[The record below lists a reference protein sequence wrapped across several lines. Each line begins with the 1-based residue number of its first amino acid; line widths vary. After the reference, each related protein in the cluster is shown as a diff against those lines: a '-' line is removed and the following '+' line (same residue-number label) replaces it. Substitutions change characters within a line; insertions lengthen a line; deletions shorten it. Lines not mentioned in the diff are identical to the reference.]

1 MFSFGNRITFSS
13 FGVVLLPK
21 DQMALKERSIS
32 VKHEDIIS
40 KLTIEQKCAL
50 LSGKNTWQTQYYP
63 KQGVPSIW
71 LSDGPNG
78 LRKQA
83 GAADHLGLNPSEPAT
98 CFPTAAT
105 MANSWDPALGEEI
118 GRALGEETAAYRV
131 NVLLGPGLNIK
142 RSPLCGRSFEYFSE
156 DPYLSGKMAA
166 GYVRGIQANGVAAC
180 PKHFAVNSQ
189 ELRRMASDSILDE
202 RTLRELYL
210 TAFEIV
216 VKEAHPK
223 AIMSAYNKVNGV
235 YANENKHLLVDILR
249 KDWGF
254 DGAVVT
260 DWGGSNDHVEGVKN
274 GSTLE
279 MPSPGLGAARK
290 LLKALED
297 GKISEHTIDER
308 VDELL
313 DLALST
319 DEAIQKAPRKFDE
332 AAHHQLAKR
341 AAAES
346 IVLLKNED
354 GILPLKHGKKVTLIG
369 DFAIKPRYQ
378 GAGSSM
384 VNPTRL
390 DSLKDAAETAGLNLI
405 GYCSGYERSGKPN
418 KAYLE
423 EAVAQAKLAEVV
435 ILCIGL
441 DESSES
447 EGLDRS
453 HICIPAVQKQLLDA
467 VAAVNPNV
475 VAVVSA
481 GSVIETDWVTK
492 CKAVVHGY
500 LGGQAGAG
508 AMMDVLT
515 GWQNPCGKLAETIPL
530 NYTDTPA
537 ANYFPGKKQNVEY
550 REGLYIGYRYY
561 ETARKE
567 VRYPFGYGLSY
578 TTFEYSD
585 LKVNEDSAAF
595 TITNTGDRDG
605 AEIAQLY
612 IAKPDAEVFR
622 PARELKGFA
631 KVFLKAGESKTVTIP
646 LDDKAFRYWNVETNR
661 WEVEGGTYQLLVG
674 ASVQDIRLIELLN
687 VEGTNAP
694 DPYKGKKLA
703 CYRTATIKSVPDDEF
718 ETLLGHPVPEEKTVI
733 DRTMTLGELNHSRSP
748 LCWLIA
754 GVLTLLLKAGEKK
767 GKPDL
772 NILFQYNMPLRA
784 LAQMTNGAIGE
795 EFVDGLVLEAKGFWL
810 VGILRA
816 LAGLVQNYV
825 GNSRYQ
831 AKLDEQSK

>member
-1 MFSFGNRITFSS
+1 M
-13 FGVVLLPK
+13 
-21 DQMALKERSIS
+21 
-32 VKHEDIIS
+32 KHPEILQ
-40 KLTIEQKCAL
+40 KLSLEQKCAL
-50 LSGKNTWQTQYYP
+50 LSGKNTWQTQDYP
-63 KQGVPSIW
+63 KQGVPAIW

-105 MANSWDPALGEEI
+105 MANSWDPALGEEV

-131 NVLLGPGLNIK
+131 NVLLGPGLNVK

-166 GYVRGIQANGVAAC
+166 AYVRGIQENGIAAC

-189 ELRRMASDSILDE
+189 ELRRMASNSVLDE

-223 AIMSAYNKVNGV
+223 SIMSAYNKVNDV
-235 YANENKHLLVDILR
+235 YANENHHLLVDILR
-249 KDWGF
+249 REWGF

-279 MPSPGLGAARK
+279 MPSPGLGGARK
-290 LLKALED
+290 LLKAVAEGSLTEQ
-297 GKISEHTIDER
+297 EIDQR

-313 DLALST
+313 ELVLST
-319 DEAIQKAPRKFDE
+319 TETMEKAPRRFDE
-332 AAHHQLAKR
+332 KAHHALARR

-346 IVLLKNED
+346 IVLLKNEG
-354 GILPLKHGKKVTLIG
+354 GILPLKQGRKVALIG
-369 DFAIKPRYQ
+369 DFALTPRYQ

-384 VNPTRL
+384 VNPTKV
-390 DSLKDAAETAGLNLI
+390 DSLKEAMEAAELYLTGCCA
-405 GYCSGYERSGKPN
+405 GYERSGKGN
-418 KAYLE
+418 KAYLD
-423 EAVAQAKLAEVV
+423 EAVSQAKRADVV

-447 EGLDRS
+447 EGLDRT
-453 HICIPAVQKQLLDA
+453 HIGIPAVQKQVLDA
-467 VAAVNPNV
+467 VAAANPNV

-508 AMMDVLT
+508 AMLDVLT
-515 GWQNPCGKLAETIPL
+515 GGQNPCGKLAETIPL
-530 NYTDTPA
+530 CYEDTPA
-537 ANYFPGKKQNVEY
+537 ARYFPGKTQNAEY
-550 REGLYIGYRYY
+550 REGLYVGYRYY
-561 ETARKE
+561 ETAEKD

-578 TTFEYSD
+578 TTFAYSG
-585 LKVNEDSAAF
+585 LKVSADKVTF
-595 TITNTGDRDG
+595 TLTNTGRCAG

-612 IAKPDAEVFR
+612 VAKPDAAIFR
-622 PARELKGFA
+622 PAKELKGFA
-631 KVFLKAGESKTVTIP
+631 KVFLEAGESKTVTIP
-646 LDDKAFRYWNVETNR
+646 LDDKTFRYWNVATDR
-661 WEVEGGTYQLLVG
+661 WEVEGGSYRLLVG
-674 ASVQDIRLIELLN
+674 ASVQDIRLTADITLP
-687 VEGTNAP
+687 GTGAP
-694 DPYKGKKLA
+694 DPYAGRELPD
-703 CYRTATIKSVPDDEF
+703 YRTGTIQNVPDAEF
-718 ETLLGHPVPEEKTVI
+718 EALLGHQLPQETTPI
-733 DRTMTLGELNHSRSP
+733 DRTMTLGELTHSRSP

-754 GVLTLLLKAGEKK
+754 GVLTLLLRSGEKR
-767 GKPDL
+767 GKPNL
-772 NILFQYNMPLRA
+772 NILFQYNMPLRG

-795 EFVDGLVLEAKGFWL
+795 EFVDGLVLEAKGFW
-810 VGILRA
+810 VIGILRA
-816 LAGLVQNYV
+816 LVGLLQNFAA
-825 GNSRYQ
+825 NRRDQATLDAQSR
-831 AKLDEQSK
+831 

>member
-1 MFSFGNRITFSS
+1 M
-13 FGVVLLPK
+13 
-21 DQMALKERSIS
+21 
-32 VKHEDIIS
+32 KHPEILQ
-40 KLTIEQKCAL
+40 KLSLEQKCAL
-50 LSGKNTWQTQYYP
+50 LSGKNTWQTQDYP
-63 KQGVPSIW
+63 KQGVPAIW

-83 GAADHLGLNPSEPAT
+83 GAADHLGLNPSVPAT

-105 MANSWDPALGEEI
+105 MANSWDPELGEEV
-118 GRALGEETAAYRV
+118 GRALGEETAANRV
-131 NVLLGPGLNIK
+131 NVLLGPGLNVK

-166 GYVRGIQANGVAAC
+166 AYVRGIQENGIAAC

-189 ELRRMASDSILDE
+189 ELRRMASNSVLDE

-223 AIMSAYNKVNGV
+223 SIMSAYNKVNDT
-235 YANENKHLLVDILR
+235 YANENHHLLVDILR
-249 KDWGF
+249 KEWGF

-279 MPSPGLGAARK
+279 MPSPGLGGARK
-290 LLKALED
+290 LLKAVAEGSLTEQ
-297 GKISEHTIDER
+297 EIDLR

-313 DLALST
+313 ELVIST
-319 DEAIQKAPRKFDE
+319 TAAMEKAPRSFDE
-332 AAHHQLAKR
+332 KAHHELAQR

-346 IVLLKNED
+346 IVLLKNEG

-369 DFAIKPRYQ
+369 DFALTPRYQ

-384 VNPTRL
+384 VNPTRV
-390 DSLKDAAETAGLNLI
+390 DSLKDAMEAAELDMV
-405 GYCSGYERSGKPN
+405 GYCAGYERSGKPN

-423 EAVAQAKLAEVV
+423 EAVSQAKMADVV

-447 EGLDRS
+447 EGLDRT
-453 HICIPAVQKQLLDA
+453 HIGIPAVQKQLLDA
-467 VAAVNPNV
+467 VTAANPNV

-481 GSVIETDWVTK
+481 GSVIETDWVEQ

-500 LGGQAGAG
+500 LGGQAGAS
-508 AMMDVLT
+508 AMLEVLT

-530 NYTDTPA
+530 RYEDTPA
-537 ANYFPGKKQNVEY
+537 ARYFPGKKQNAEY
-550 REGLYIGYRYY
+550 REGLYVGYRYY
-561 ETARKE
+561 ETANKA

-578 TTFEYSD
+578 TTFAYSD
-585 LKVNEDSAAF
+585 LKVNAENVTF
-595 TITNTGDRDG
+595 TLTNTGSVAG

-612 IAKPDAEVFR
+612 VAKPDAAVFR
-622 PARELKGFA
+622 PAKELKGFA
-631 KVFLKAGESKTVTIP
+631 KVFLKAGERKTVSIP
-646 LDDKAFRYWNVETNR
+646 LDDKTFRYWNVATDS
-661 WEVEGGTYQLLVG
+661 WEVEGGSYQLLVG
-674 ASVQDIRLIELLN
+674 ANVQDIRLTAEIALP
-687 VEGTNAP
+687 GTGAP
-694 DPYKGKKLA
+694 DPYAGRELLD
-703 CYRTATIKSVPDDEF
+703 YYTGNVQNIPDAEF
-718 ETLLGHPVPEEKTVI
+718 EALLGRSLPEEKTAI

-754 GVLTLLLKAGEKK
+754 GVLTLLLCAGEKR
-767 GKPDL
+767 GKPNL
-772 NILFQYNMPLRA
+772 NILFQYNMPLRG
-784 LAQMTNGAIGE
+784 LAQMTNGMIGD
-795 EFVDGLVLEAKGFWL
+795 EFVDGLVMEAKGFW
-810 VGILRA
+810 VIGILRA
-816 LAGLVQNYV
+816 LVGLLQNYV
-825 GNSRYQ
+825 ANSRYQ
-831 AKLDEQSK
+831 AKLDEQSR

>member
-1 MFSFGNRITFSS
+1 M
-13 FGVVLLPK
+13 
-21 DQMALKERSIS
+21 
-32 VKHEDIIS
+32 KHQDIIA
-40 KLTIEQKCAL
+40 KLSLEQKCAL
-50 LSGKNTWQTQYYP
+50 LSGKNTWQTQQYP
-63 KQGVPSIW
+63 KQGVPAIW

-131 NVLLGPGLNIK
+131 NVLLGPGLNVK

-166 GYVRGIQANGVAAC
+166 GYVRGIQSTGVAAC

-235 YANENKHLLVDILR
+235 YANENEHLLLDILR

-290 LLKALED
+290 LLKALEE

-390 DSLKDAAETAGLNLI
+390 DSLKDMAEAAGLNLI

-423 EAVAQAKLAEVV
+423 EAVAQAKMAEVV

-467 VAAVNPNV
+467 VAAVNKNLV
-475 VAVVSA
+475 VVVSA

-508 AMMDVLT
+508 AMMDMLT

-561 ETARKE
+561 ETACKE

-585 LKVNEDSAAF
+585 LKVNEDSATF

-612 IAKPDAEVFR
+612 IAKPGAKIFR
-622 PARELKGFA
+622 PERELKGFS
-631 KVFLKAGESKTVTIP
+631 KVFLKAGESQTVTIS
-646 LDDKAFRYWNVETNR
+646 LDDKAYRYWNVQTNQ
-661 WEVEGGTYQLLVG
+661 WEVEGGIYQIQIG
-674 ASVQDIRLIELLN
+674 ASVQDIRLMGLLN
-687 VEGTNAP
+687 VKGTNAP
-694 DPYKGKKLA
+694 DPYEGKKLA

-718 ETLLGHPVPEEKTVI
+718 ETLLGHPVSEEKTVI

-795 EFVDGLVLEAKGFWL
+795 EFVDGLVLEAKGFWII
-810 VGILRA
+810 GILRA
-816 LAGLVQNYV
+816 LVGLVQNFV

>member
-1 MFSFGNRITFSS
+1 M
-13 FGVVLLPK
+13 
-21 DQMALKERSIS
+21 
-32 VKHEDIIS
+32 KHQDIIA
-40 KLTIEQKCAL
+40 KLSLEQKCAL
-50 LSGKNTWQTQYYP
+50 LSGKNTWQTQDYP
-63 KQGVPSIW
+63 KQGVPAIW

-83 GAADHLGLNPSEPAT
+83 GAADHLGLNPSVPAT

-105 MANSWDPALGEEI
+105 MANSWDPALGEEV
-118 GRALGEETAAYRV
+118 GRALGEETAANRV
-131 NVLLGPGLNIK
+131 NVLLGPGLNVK

-166 GYVRGIQANGVAAC
+166 AYVRGIQENGIAAC

-189 ELRRMASDSILDE
+189 ELRRMASNSVLDE

-223 AIMSAYNKVNGV
+223 SIMSAYNKVNDT
-235 YANENKHLLVDILR
+235 YANENHHLLVDILR
-249 KDWGF
+249 KEWGF

-279 MPSPGLGAARK
+279 MPSPGLGGARK
-290 LLKALED
+290 LLKAVENGEL
-297 GKISEHTIDER
+297 SEHTIDER
-308 VDELL
+308 VDEMLE
-313 DLALST
+313 LALST
-319 DEAIQKAPRKFDE
+319 TEAMEKAPHKFDE
-332 AAHHQLAKR
+332 NAHHQLARR

-354 GILPLKHGKKVTLIG
+354 AILPLKHGKKVTLIG
-369 DFAIKPRYQ
+369 DFALTPRYQ

-384 VNPTRL
+384 VNPTKV
-390 DSLKDAAETAGLNLI
+390 DSLKDAMEAAELDMV

-418 KAYLE
+418 KAYLD
-423 EAVAQAKLAEVV
+423 EAVSQAKMADVV

-447 EGLDRS
+447 EGLDRT
-453 HICIPAVQKQLLDA
+453 HIGIPAVQKEVLNA
-467 VAAVNPNV
+467 VTAVNPNV

-481 GSVIETDWVTK
+481 GSVIETDWAAK

-508 AMMDVLT
+508 AMLEVLT

-530 NYTDTPA
+530 RYEDTPA
-537 ANYFPGKKQNVEY
+537 ARYFPGRKQNAEY
-550 REGLYIGYRYY
+550 REGLYVGYRYY
-561 ETARKE
+561 ETANKA

-578 TTFEYSD
+578 TTFAYSD
-585 LKVNEDSAAF
+585 LKVNAEKVTF
-595 TITNTGDRDG
+595 TLTNTGSVAG

-612 IAKPDAEVFR
+612 VAKPDAAVFR
-622 PARELKGFA
+622 PAKELKDFT
-631 KVFLKAGESKTVTIP
+631 KVQLEAGESKTVTIP
-646 LDDKAFRYWNVETNR
+646 LDDKAFRYWNVKTDR
-661 WEVEGGTYQLLVG
+661 WEVEGGSYQLLVG
-674 ASVQDIRLIELLN
+674 ASSADIRLTAA
-687 VEGTNAP
+687 VTVAGTGAP
-694 DPYKGKKLA
+694 DPYVGKALQD
-703 CYRTATIKSVPDDEF
+703 YRTGNVQNIPDAEF
-718 ETLLGHPVPEEKTVI
+718 EALLGRPLPEETTAI
-733 DRTMTLGELNHSRSP
+733 DRTMTLGELHHSHSP

-754 GVLTLLLKAGEKK
+754 GVLTLLLRSGEKR
-767 GKPDL
+767 GKPNL
-772 NILFQYNMPLRA
+772 NILFQYNMPLRG
-784 LAQMTNGAIGE
+784 LAQMTGGIIGE
-795 EFVDGLVLEAKGFWL
+795 ETVDGLVLEAKGFW
-810 VGILRA
+810 VIGILRA
-816 LAGLVQNYV
+816 LVGLLQNYV
-825 GNSRYQ
+825 ANSRYQ

>member
-1 MFSFGNRITFSS
+1 M
-13 FGVVLLPK
+13 
-21 DQMALKERSIS
+21 
-32 VKHEDIIS
+32 KHPEILQ
-40 KLTIEQKCAL
+40 KLSLEQKCAL
-50 LSGKNTWQTQYYP
+50 LSGKNTWQTQDYP
-63 KQGVPSIW
+63 RQGVPAIW

-105 MANSWDPALGEEI
+105 MANSWDPALGEAV
-118 GRALGEETAAYRV
+118 GAAMGEETAAYRV
-131 NVLLGPGLNIK
+131 NVLLGPGLNLK

-166 GYVRGIQANGVAAC
+166 AYVRGIQENGIAAC

-189 ELRRMASDSILDE
+189 ELRRMASNSVLDE

-223 AIMSAYNKVNGV
+223 SIMSAYNKVNDT
-235 YANENKHLLVDILR
+235 YANENHHLLVDILR
-249 KDWGF
+249 REWGF

-279 MPSPGLGAARK
+279 MPSPGLGGARK
-290 LLKALED
+290 LLKAVAEGSLTEQ
-297 GKISEHTIDER
+297 EIDLR

-313 DLALST
+313 ELVLST
-319 DEAIQKAPRKFDE
+319 TAAIEKAPRKFDE
-332 AAHHQLAKR
+332 DAHHQLAKR

-346 IVLLKNED
+346 IVLLKNEG
-354 GILPLKHGKKVTLIG
+354 GILPLKHGRKVALIG
-369 DFAIKPRYQ
+369 DFARTPRYQ

-384 VNPTRL
+384 VNPTRV
-390 DSLKDAAETAGLNLI
+390 DSLKDAMETAELELVG
-405 GYCSGYERSGKPN
+405 CCAGYERSGKLN
-418 KAYLE
+418 KAYLD
-423 EAVAQAKLAEVV
+423 EAVSQAKLADVV

-447 EGLDRS
+447 EGLDRT
-453 HICIPAVQKQLLDA
+453 HIGIPAVQKQLLDA
-467 VAAVNPNV
+467 VTAANPNV

-481 GSVIETDWVTK
+481 GSVIETDWVEK

-508 AMMDVLT
+508 AMLEVLT

-530 NYTDTPA
+530 RYEDTPA
-537 ANYFPGKKQNVEY
+537 ARYFPGRKQNAEY
-550 REGLYIGYRYY
+550 REGLYVGYRYY
-561 ETARKE
+561 ETANKA

-578 TTFEYSD
+578 TTFAYSD
-585 LKVNEDSAAF
+585 LQVSADKVTF
-595 TITNTGDRDG
+595 TITNTGSCAG
-605 AEIAQLY
+605 AEVAQLY
-612 IAKPDAEVFR
+612 VAKPDAAVFR

-631 KVFLKAGESKTVTIP
+631 KVFLKAGESKAVTIP
-646 LDDKAFRYWNVETNR
+646 LDDKTFRYWNVATDR
-661 WEVEGGTYQLLVG
+661 WEVEGGSYQLLVG
-674 ASVQDIRLIELLN
+674 ANVQDIRLTADITLP
-687 VEGTNAP
+687 GTGAP
-694 DPYKGKKLA
+694 DPYVGKALQD
-703 CYRTATIKSVPDDEF
+703 YRTGNVQNIPDAEF
-718 ETLLGHPVPEEKTVI
+718 EALLGRPLPEETTAI

-754 GVLTLLLKAGEKK
+754 GVLTLLLRSGEKK
-767 GKPDL
+767 GKPNL
-772 NILFQYNMPLRA
+772 NILFQYNMPLRG
-784 LAQMTNGAIGE
+784 LAQMTNGMIGD
-795 EFVDGLVLEAKGFWL
+795 EFVDGLVLEAKGFWII
-810 VGILRA
+810 GILRA
-816 LAGLVQNYV
+816 LVGLLQNFV
-825 GNSRYQ
+825 ANSRYQ
-831 AKLDEQSK
+831 AKLDEQSR

>member
-1 MFSFGNRITFSS
+1 M
-13 FGVVLLPK
+13 
-21 DQMALKERSIS
+21 
-32 VKHEDIIS
+32 KHPEILQ
-40 KLTIEQKCAL
+40 KLSLEQKCAL
-50 LSGKNTWQTQYYP
+50 LSGKNTWQTQDYP
-63 KQGVPSIW
+63 KQGVPAIW

-83 GAADHLGLNPSEPAT
+83 GAADHLGLNPSVPAT

-105 MANSWDPALGEEI
+105 MANSWDPELGEEV
-118 GRALGEETAAYRV
+118 GRALGEETAANRV
-131 NVLLGPGLNIK
+131 NVLLGPGLNVK

-166 GYVRGIQANGVAAC
+166 AYVRGIQENGIAAC

-189 ELRRMASDSILDE
+189 ELRRMASNSVLDE

-223 AIMSAYNKVNGV
+223 SIMSAYNKVNDT
-235 YANENKHLLVDILR
+235 YANENHHLLVDILR
-249 KDWGF
+249 KEWGF

-279 MPSPGLGAARK
+279 MPSPGLGGARK
-290 LLKALED
+290 LLKAVAEGSLTEQ
-297 GKISEHTIDER
+297 EIDLR

-313 DLALST
+313 ELVLST
-319 DEAIQKAPRKFDE
+319 TAALEKEPRSFDE
-332 AAHHQLAKR
+332 KAHHELAQR

-346 IVLLKNED
+346 IVLLKNEG

-369 DFAIKPRYQ
+369 DFALTPRYQ

-384 VNPTRL
+384 VNPTKVDR
-390 DSLKDAAETAGLNLI
+390 LKDAMEAAELDMV
-405 GYCSGYERSGKPN
+405 GYCAGYERSGKPN
-418 KAYLE
+418 KAYLD
-423 EAVAQAKLAEVV
+423 EAVSQAKMADVV

-447 EGLDRS
+447 EGLDRT
-453 HICIPAVQKQLLDA
+453 HIGIPAVQKQLLDA
-467 VAAVNPNV
+467 VTAANPNV

-481 GSVIETDWVTK
+481 GSVIETDWVEQ

-500 LGGQAGAG
+500 LGGQAGAS
-508 AMMDVLT
+508 AMLEVLT

-530 NYTDTPA
+530 RYEDTPA
-537 ANYFPGKKQNVEY
+537 ARYFPGEKQNAEY
-550 REGLYIGYRYY
+550 REGLYVGYRYY
-561 ETARKE
+561 ETANKA

-578 TTFEYSD
+578 TTFAYSD
-585 LKVNEDSAAF
+585 LKVNADKVTF
-595 TITNTGDRDG
+595 TITNTGSVAG

-612 IAKPDAEVFR
+612 VAKPDAAVFR
-622 PARELKGFA
+622 PAKELKGFT

-646 LDDKAFRYWNVETNR
+646 LDDKTFRYWNVATDR
-661 WEVEGGTYQLLVG
+661 WEVEGGSYQLLVG
-674 ASVQDIRLIELLN
+674 ANVQDIRLTAEITLP
-687 VEGTNAP
+687 GTGAP
-694 DPYKGKKLA
+694 DPYAGKDLA
-703 CYRTATIKSVPDDEF
+703 HYRTAHVQEVPDAEL
-718 ETLLGHPVPEEKTVI
+718 EALLGRPLPEETTAI
-733 DRTMTLGELNHSRSP
+733 DRTMTLGELHHSRSP

-754 GVLTLLLKAGEKK
+754 GVLTLLLRSGEKR
-767 GKPDL
+767 GKPNL
-772 NILFQYNMPLRA
+772 NILFQYNMPLRG
-784 LAQMTNGAIGE
+784 LAQMTNGMIGD
-795 EFVDGLVLEAKGFWL
+795 EFVDGLVLEAKGFW
-810 VGILRA
+810 VIGTLRA
-816 LAGLVQNYV
+816 LVGLLQNFV
-825 GNSRYQ
+825 ANSRYQ

>member
-1 MFSFGNRITFSS
+1 M
-13 FGVVLLPK
+13 
-21 DQMALKERSIS
+21 
-32 VKHEDIIS
+32 KHPEILQ
-40 KLTIEQKCAL
+40 KLSLEQKCAL
-50 LSGKNTWQTQYYP
+50 LSGKNTWQTQDYP
-63 KQGVPSIW
+63 KQGVPAIW

-83 GAADHLGLNPSEPAT
+83 GAADHLGLNPSVPAT

-105 MANSWDPALGEEI
+105 MANSWDPALGEEV
-118 GRALGEETAAYRV
+118 GRALGEETAANRV
-131 NVLLGPGLNIK
+131 NVLLGPGLNVK

-166 GYVRGIQANGVAAC
+166 AYVRGIQENGVAAC

-189 ELRRMASDSILDE
+189 ELRRMASNSVLDE

-223 AIMSAYNKVNGV
+223 SIMSAYNKVNDI
-235 YANENKHLLVDILR
+235 YANENHHLLVDILR
-249 KDWGF
+249 REWGF

-279 MPSPGLGAARK
+279 MPSPGLGGARK
-290 LLKALED
+290 LLKAVAEGSLTEQ
-297 GKISEHTIDER
+297 EIDLR

-313 DLALST
+313 ELVLST
-319 DEAIQKAPRKFDE
+319 TAAMEKAPRKFDE
-332 AAHHQLAKR
+332 KAHHELARR

-346 IVLLKNED
+346 IVLLKNEG
-354 GILPLKHGKKVTLIG
+354 GILPLKHGKKVALIG
-369 DFAIKPRYQ
+369 DFALTPRYQ

-384 VNPTRL
+384 VNPTRV
-390 DSLKDAAETAGLNLI
+390 DSLKDAMEAAELDMV
-405 GYCSGYERSGKPN
+405 GYCAGYERSGKPN

-423 EAVAQAKLAEVV
+423 EAVSQAKMADVV
-435 ILCIGL
+435 LLCIGL

-447 EGLDRS
+447 EGLDRT
-453 HICIPAVQKQLLDA
+453 HIGIPAVQKQLLDA
-467 VAAVNPNV
+467 VTAANPNV

-481 GSVIETDWVTK
+481 GSVIETDWVEK

-508 AMMDVLT
+508 AMLEVLT

-530 NYTDTPA
+530 RYEDTPA
-537 ANYFPGKKQNVEY
+537 ARYFPGKKQNAEY
-550 REGLYIGYRYY
+550 REGLYVGYRYY
-561 ETARKE
+561 ETANKA

-578 TTFEYSD
+578 TTFAYSD
-585 LKVNEDSAAF
+585 LKVNADKVTF
-595 TITNTGDRDG
+595 TLTNTGSCAG

-612 IAKPDAEVFR
+612 VAKPDAAVFR
-622 PARELKGFA
+622 PAKELKGFA

-646 LDDKAFRYWNVETNR
+646 LDDKTFRYWNVATDR
-661 WEVEGGTYQLLVG
+661 WEVEGGSYQLLVG
-674 ASVQDIRLIELLN
+674 ANVQDIRLTADITLP
-687 VEGTNAP
+687 GTGAP
-694 DPYKGKKLA
+694 DPYAGKDLEH
-703 CYRTATIKSVPDDEF
+703 YRTAHVQEVPDAEF
-718 ETLLGHPVPEEKTVI
+718 EALLGRPLPEETTAI

-754 GVLTLLLKAGEKK
+754 GVLTLLVRSGEKN
-767 GKPDL
+767 GKPNL
-772 NILFQYNMPLRA
+772 NILFQYNMPLRG
-784 LAQMTNGAIGE
+784 LAQMTGGIIGE
-795 EFVDGLVLEAKGFWL
+795 ETVDGLVMEAKGFW
-810 VGILRA
+810 VIGILRA
-816 LAGLVQNYV
+816 LVGLLQNYV
-825 GNSRYQ
+825 ANSRYQ
-831 AKLDEQSK
+831 AKLDEQSR

>member
-1 MFSFGNRITFSS
+1 M
-13 FGVVLLPK
+13 
-21 DQMALKERSIS
+21 
-32 VKHEDIIS
+32 KHPEILQ
-40 KLTIEQKCAL
+40 KLSLEQKCAL
-50 LSGKNTWQTQYYP
+50 LSGKNTWQTQDYP
-63 KQGVPSIW
+63 KQGVPAIW

-83 GAADHLGLNPSEPAT
+83 GAADHLGLNPSVPAT

-105 MANSWDPALGEEI
+105 MANSWDPELGEEV
-118 GRALGEETAAYRV
+118 GRALGEETAANRV
-131 NVLLGPGLNIK
+131 NVLLGPGLNVK

-166 GYVRGIQANGVAAC
+166 AYVRGIQENGIAAC

-189 ELRRMASDSILDE
+189 ELRRMASNSVLDE

-223 AIMSAYNKVNGV
+223 SIMSAYNKVNDT
-235 YANENKHLLVDILR
+235 YANENHHLLVDILR
-249 KDWGF
+249 KEWGF

-279 MPSPGLGAARK
+279 MPSPGLGGARK
-290 LLKALED
+290 LLKAVAEGSLTEQ
-297 GKISEHTIDER
+297 EIDLR

-313 DLALST
+313 DLVLST
-319 DEAIQKAPRKFDE
+319 TAAMEKAPRKFDE
-332 AAHHQLAKR
+332 KAHHELAQR

-346 IVLLKNED
+346 IVLLKNEG

-369 DFAIKPRYQ
+369 DFALTPRYQ

-384 VNPTRL
+384 VNPTRV
-390 DSLKDAAETAGLNLI
+390 DSLKDAMEAAELDMV
-405 GYCSGYERSGKPN
+405 GYCAGYERSGKPN

-423 EAVAQAKLAEVV
+423 EAVSQAKMADVV

-447 EGLDRS
+447 EGLDRT
-453 HICIPAVQKQLLDA
+453 HIGIPAVQKQLLDA
-467 VAAVNPNV
+467 VTAANPNV

-481 GSVIETDWVTK
+481 GSVIETDWVEQ

-500 LGGQAGAG
+500 LGGQAGAS
-508 AMMDVLT
+508 AMLEVLT

-530 NYTDTPA
+530 RYEDTPA
-537 ANYFPGKKQNVEY
+537 ARYFPGKKQNAEY
-550 REGLYIGYRYY
+550 REGLYVGYRYY
-561 ETARKE
+561 ETANKA

-578 TTFEYSD
+578 TTFAYSD
-585 LKVNEDSAAF
+585 LKVNADKVTF
-595 TITNTGDRDG
+595 TITNTGSVAG

-612 IAKPDAEVFR
+612 VAKPDAAVFR
-622 PARELKGFA
+622 PAKELKGFT

-646 LDDKAFRYWNVETNR
+646 LDDKTFRYWNVTTDR
-661 WEVEGGTYQLLVG
+661 WEVEGGSYQLLVG
-674 ASVQDIRLIELLN
+674 ANVQDIRLTADITLP
-687 VEGTNAP
+687 GTGAP
-694 DPYKGKKLA
+694 DHYAGKDLA
-703 CYRTATIKSVPDDEF
+703 HYRTAHVQEVPDAEF
-718 ETLLGHPVPEEKTVI
+718 EALLGRPLPEETTAI
-733 DRTMTLGELNHSRSP
+733 DRTMTLGELHHSRSP

-754 GVLTLLLKAGEKK
+754 GVLTLLLRSGEKR
-767 GKPDL
+767 GKPNL
-772 NILFQYNMPLRA
+772 NILFQYNMPLRG
-784 LAQMTNGAIGE
+784 LAQMTNGMIGD
-795 EFVDGLVLEAKGFWL
+795 EFVDGLVLEAKGFW
-810 VGILRA
+810 VIGILRA
-816 LAGLVQNYV
+816 LVGLLQNYV
-825 GNSRYQ
+825 ANSRYQ
-831 AKLDEQSK
+831 AKLDEQSR

>member
-1 MFSFGNRITFSS
+1 M
-13 FGVVLLPK
+13 
-21 DQMALKERSIS
+21 
-32 VKHEDIIS
+32 KHQDIIA
-40 KLTIEQKCAL
+40 KLSLEQKCAL
-50 LSGKNTWQTQYYP
+50 LSGKNTWQTQDYP
-63 KQGVPSIW
+63 KQGVPAIW

-83 GAADHLGLNPSEPAT
+83 GAADHLGLNPSVPAT

-105 MANSWDPALGEEI
+105 MANSWDPALGEEV
-118 GRALGEETAAYRV
+118 GRALGEETAANRV
-131 NVLLGPGLNIK
+131 NVLLGPGLNVK

-166 GYVRGIQANGVAAC
+166 AYVRGIQENGIAAC

-189 ELRRMASDSILDE
+189 ELRRMASNSVLDE

-223 AIMSAYNKVNGV
+223 SIMSAYNKVNDI
-235 YANENKHLLVDILR
+235 YANENHHLLVDILR
-249 KDWGF
+249 KEWGF

-279 MPSPGLGAARK
+279 MPSPGLGGARK
-290 LLKALED
+290 LLKAVAEGSLTEQ
-297 GKISEHTIDER
+297 EIDLR

-313 DLALST
+313 ELVLST
-319 DEAIQKAPRKFDE
+319 TAAMEKAPRKFDE
-332 AAHHQLAKR
+332 KAHHELAQR

-354 GILPLKHGKKVTLIG
+354 AILPLKHGKKVTLIG
-369 DFAIKPRYQ
+369 DFALTPRYQ

-384 VNPTRL
+384 VNPTKV
-390 DSLKDAAETAGLNLI
+390 DSLKDAMEAAELDMV
-405 GYCSGYERSGKPN
+405 GYCAGYERSGKPN
-418 KAYLE
+418 KAYLD
-423 EAVAQAKLAEVV
+423 EAVSQAKMADVV

-447 EGLDRS
+447 EGLDRT
-453 HICIPAVQKQLLDA
+453 HIGIPAVQKQLLDA
-467 VAAVNPNV
+467 VAAANPNV

-481 GSVIETDWVTK
+481 GSVIETDWVEQ

-508 AMMDVLT
+508 AMLEVLT

-530 NYTDTPA
+530 RYEDTPA
-537 ANYFPGKKQNVEY
+537 ARYFPGRKQNAEY
-550 REGLYIGYRYY
+550 REGLYVGYRYY
-561 ETARKE
+561 ETANKA

-578 TTFEYSD
+578 TTFAYSD
-585 LKVNEDSAAF
+585 LKVNAEKVTF
-595 TITNTGDRDG
+595 TLTNTGSVAG

-612 IAKPDAEVFR
+612 VAKPDAAVFR
-622 PARELKGFA
+622 PAKELKDFT
-631 KVFLKAGESKTVTIP
+631 KVQLEAGESKTVTIP
-646 LDDKAFRYWNVETNR
+646 LDDKAFRYWNVATDR
-661 WEVEGGTYQLLVG
+661 WEVEGGSYQLLVG
-674 ASVQDIRLIELLN
+674 ASSADIRLTAA
-687 VEGTNAP
+687 VTVAGTGAP
-694 DPYKGKKLA
+694 DPYVGKALQD
-703 CYRTATIKSVPDDEF
+703 YRTGNVQNIPDAEF
-718 ETLLGHPVPEEKTVI
+718 EALLGRPLPEETTAI
-733 DRTMTLGELNHSRSP
+733 DRTMTLGELHHSHSP

-754 GVLTLLLKAGEKK
+754 GVLTLLLRSGEKR
-767 GKPDL
+767 GKPNL
-772 NILFQYNMPLRA
+772 NILFQYNMPLRG
-784 LAQMTNGAIGE
+784 LAQMTGGIIGE
-795 EFVDGLVLEAKGFWL
+795 ETVDGLVLEAKGFW
-810 VGILRA
+810 VIGILRA
-816 LAGLVQNYV
+816 LVGLLQNYV
-825 GNSRYQ
+825 ANSRYQ

>member
-1 MFSFGNRITFSS
+1 M
-13 FGVVLLPK
+13 
-21 DQMALKERSIS
+21 
-32 VKHEDIIS
+32 KHPEILQ
-40 KLTIEQKCAL
+40 KLSLEQKCAL
-50 LSGKNTWQTQYYP
+50 LSGKNTWQTQDYP
-63 KQGVPSIW
+63 KQGVPAIW

-83 GAADHLGLNPSEPAT
+83 GAADHLGLNPSVPAT

-105 MANSWDPALGEEI
+105 MANSWDPALGEEV

-131 NVLLGPGLNIK
+131 NVLLGPGLNVK

-166 GYVRGIQANGVAAC
+166 AYVRGIQENGIAAC

-189 ELRRMASDSILDE
+189 ELRRMASNSVLDE

-223 AIMSAYNKVNGV
+223 SIMSAYNKVNDT
-235 YANENKHLLVDILR
+235 YANENHHLLVDILR
-249 KDWGF
+249 KEWSF

-279 MPSPGLGAARK
+279 MPSPGLGGARK
-290 LLKALED
+290 LLKAVAEGSLTEQ
-297 GKISEHTIDER
+297 EIDLR

-313 DLALST
+313 DLVLST
-319 DEAIQKAPRKFDE
+319 TAAIEKAPRKFDE
-332 AAHHQLAKR
+332 DAHHQLAKR

-346 IVLLKNED
+346 IVLLKNEG
-354 GILPLKHGKKVTLIG
+354 GILPLKHGRKVALIG
-369 DFAIKPRYQ
+369 DFARTPRYQ

-384 VNPTRL
+384 VNPTRV
-390 DSLKDAAETAGLNLI
+390 DSLKDAMETAELELVG
-405 GYCSGYERSGKPN
+405 CCAGYERSGKLN
-418 KAYLE
+418 KAYLD
-423 EAVAQAKLAEVV
+423 EAVSQAKLADVV

-447 EGLDRS
+447 EGLDRT
-453 HICIPAVQKQLLDA
+453 HIGIPAVQKQLLDA
-467 VAAVNPNV
+467 VTAANPNV

-481 GSVIETDWVTK
+481 GSVIETDWVEK

-508 AMMDVLT
+508 AMLEVLT

-530 NYTDTPA
+530 RYEDTPA
-537 ANYFPGKKQNVEY
+537 ARYFPGRKQNAEY
-550 REGLYIGYRYY
+550 REGLYVGYRYY
-561 ETARKE
+561 ETANKA

-578 TTFEYSD
+578 TTFAYSD
-585 LKVNEDSAAF
+585 LKVNAENVTF
-595 TITNTGDRDG
+595 TLTNTGSCAG

-612 IAKPDAEVFR
+612 VTKPDAAVFR
-622 PARELKGFA
+622 PAKELKGFT
-631 KVFLKAGESKTVTIP
+631 KVFLKAGESKAVSIP
-646 LDDKAFRYWNVETNR
+646 LDDKTFRYWNVATDR
-661 WEVEGGTYQLLVG
+661 WEVEGGSYQLLVG
-674 ASVQDIRLIELLN
+674 ANVQDIRLTADITLP
-687 VEGTNAP
+687 GTGAP
-694 DPYKGKKLA
+694 DPYAGRELPD
-703 CYRTATIKSVPDDEF
+703 YRTGNIQNIPDAEF
-718 ETLLGHPVPEEKTVI
+718 EALLGRPLPEEKTAI

-754 GVLTLLLKAGEKK
+754 GVLTLLLRSGEKK
-767 GKPDL
+767 GKPNL
-772 NILFQYNMPLRA
+772 NILFQYNMPLRG
-784 LAQMTNGAIGE
+784 LAQMTNGMIGD
-795 EFVDGLVLEAKGFWL
+795 EFVDGLVLEAKGFWII
-810 VGILRA
+810 GILRA
-816 LAGLVQNYV
+816 LVGLLQNFV
-825 GNSRYQ
+825 ANSRYQ
-831 AKLDEQSK
+831 AKLDEQSR

>member
-1 MFSFGNRITFSS
+1 M
-13 FGVVLLPK
+13 
-21 DQMALKERSIS
+21 
-32 VKHEDIIS
+32 KHPEILQ
-40 KLTIEQKCAL
+40 KLSLEQKCAL
-50 LSGKNTWQTQYYP
+50 LSGKNTWQTQDYP
-63 KQGVPSIW
+63 KQGVPAIW

-83 GAADHLGLNPSEPAT
+83 GAADHLGLNPSVPAT

-105 MANSWDPALGEEI
+105 MANSWDPELGEEV
-118 GRALGEETAAYRV
+118 GRALGEETAANRV
-131 NVLLGPGLNIK
+131 NVLLGPGLNVK

-166 GYVRGIQANGVAAC
+166 AYVRGIQENGIAAC

-189 ELRRMASDSILDE
+189 ELRRMASNSVLDE

-223 AIMSAYNKVNGV
+223 SIMSAYNKVNDT
-235 YANENKHLLVDILR
+235 YANENHHLLVEILR
-249 KDWGF
+249 KEWGF

-279 MPSPGLGAARK
+279 MPSPGLGGARK
-290 LLKALED
+290 LLKAVAEGSLTEQ
-297 GKISEHTIDER
+297 EIDLR

-313 DLALST
+313 ELVLST
-319 DEAIQKAPRKFDE
+319 TAALEKEPRNFDE
-332 AAHHQLAKR
+332 KAHHELAQR

-346 IVLLKNED
+346 IVLLKNEG

-369 DFAIKPRYQ
+369 DFALTPRYQ

-384 VNPTRL
+384 VNPTRV
-390 DSLKDAAETAGLNLI
+390 DSLKDAMEAAELDMV
-405 GYCSGYERSGKPN
+405 GYCVGYERSGKPN

-423 EAVAQAKLAEVV
+423 EAVSQAKMADVV

-447 EGLDRS
+447 EGLDRT
-453 HICIPAVQKQLLDA
+453 HIGIPAVQKQLLDA
-467 VAAVNPNV
+467 VTAANPNV

-481 GSVIETDWVTK
+481 GSVIETDWVEQ

-508 AMMDVLT
+508 AMLEVLT

-530 NYTDTPA
+530 RYEDTPA
-537 ANYFPGKKQNVEY
+537 ARYFPGRKQNAEY
-550 REGLYIGYRYY
+550 REGLYVGYRYY
-561 ETARKE
+561 ETANKA

-578 TTFEYSD
+578 TTFAYSD
-585 LKVNEDSAAF
+585 LKVNAEKITF
-595 TITNTGDRDG
+595 TLTNTGSCAG

-612 IAKPDAEVFR
+612 VAKPDAAVFR
-622 PARELKGFA
+622 PAKELKGFA

-646 LDDKAFRYWNVETNR
+646 LDDKTFRYWNVATDS
-661 WEVEGGTYQLLVG
+661 WEVEGGSYQLLVG
-674 ASVQDIRLIELLN
+674 ANVQDIRLTAEIAQP
-687 VEGTNAP
+687 GTGAP
-694 DPYKGKKLA
+694 DPYAGKALSD
-703 CYRTATIKSVPDDEF
+703 YWTGNIQNIPDAEF
-718 ETLLGHPVPEEKTVI
+718 EALLGRPLPEETTAI
-733 DRTMTLGELNHSRSP
+733 DRTMTLGELHHSRSP
-748 LCWLIA
+748 LCWLIS
-754 GVLTLLLKAGEKK
+754 GVLTLLVRSGEKN
-767 GKPDL
+767 GKPNL
-772 NILFQYNMPLRA
+772 NVLFQYNMPLRG
-784 LAQMTNGAIGE
+784 LAQMTNGMIGD
-795 EFVDGLVLEAKGFWL
+795 EFVDGLVLEAKGFWV

-816 LAGLVQNYV
+816 LVGLLQNYV
-825 GNSRYQ
+825 ANSRYQ
-831 AKLDEQSK
+831 AKLDEQSR